1 MLKLGILGHP
11 LSHSRSPEM
20 QRAGLKYLGLTG
32 SYDKFELRQE
42 DFDSELPK
50 IFSTLSGLNVT
61 IPYKEK
67 ILNYLNMR
75 DKLVERIGAANTLMI
90 SEGMIK
96 GYNTDY
102 QGFTDS
108 LSHCKLKDKQIAL
121 LGAGGAARAI
131 IIALEDMEP
140 TEIDIYVR
148 NFQKYDGQLPLVSK
162 TNTKLHLYDEN
173 SDLSKA
179 DLVINCT
186 PMGQGRLADEMPL
199 NSEQIASL
207 KESAI
212 VYDLIYSD
220 TSLLRAAR
228 NRGLTTID
236 GSRMLIMQGAHSLKI
251 WTGKAVSEGLIE
263 AMSGAFYAAMT

>member
-20 QRAGLKYLGLTG
+20 QAAGLRYLGLSG
-32 SYDKFELRQE
+32 SYNKFEVKQE
-42 DFDSELPK
+42 DFDTELQQ
-50 IFSTLSGLNVT
+50 IFSSVNGLNVT

-75 DKLVERIGAANTLMI
+75 DKLVERIGAANTLLI

-108 LSHCKLKDKQIAL
+108 LGGINLKNKRIAL

-140 TEIDIYVR
+140 TEVDIYVR
-148 NFQKYDGQLPLVSK
+148 NFQKYDGHLPVVSK
-162 TNTKLHLYDEN
+162 TNLKLHLYDES
-173 SDLSKA
+173 SDLSQA

-186 PMGQGRLADEMPL
+186 PMGQGRLADEMPI
-199 NSEQIASL
+199 NSQQMSSL
-207 KESAI
+207 KDTAI

-220 TSLLRAAR
+220 TSFLRSAR
-228 NRGLTTID
+228 SRGLKTID
-236 GSRMLIMQGAHSLKI
+236 GSQMLILQGAHSLRI
-251 WTGKAVSEGLIE
+251 WTGKPVTDGLIE
-263 AMSGAFYAAMT
+263 AMSAAFYSAAH